1 MYDDTV
7 GSEYANMNYALSYL
21 SKCTR
26 VSDAR
31 MNQLRTRLLNTLQYH
46 YHYNNVSHC
55 MYYSLTLSPPDQTG
69 QRGLWLLVQRRTNL
83 NLRDLKL
90 AHLSQV

>member
-31 MNQLRTRLLNTLQYH
+31 MNQLRTRLLYTIQYH

-55 MYYSLTLSPPDQTG
+55 MYHSYTLLLPDQTG
-69 QRGLWLLVQRRTNL
+69 QRGLLLLMQRRISL

-90 AHLSQV
+90 AHLSLV

>member
-1 MYDDTV
+1 MYGDTV

-31 MNQLRTRLLNTLQYH
+31 MNQLRTHSLYTLQYH

-55 MYYSLTLSPPDQTG
+55 MYHSLTLILPDQTG